1 VRKTASLTVA
11 VSAAAALSLSI
22 AMITAGSAVAAGS
35 GAAAGSSAPAGVH
48 LTGDLHYAPNI
59 HIPSTH
65 LPHPTAVGYGPF
77 NTTLYQSENWSGYA
91 ALAGKGDKLTSVS
104 AEFTVPSVNC
114 ADSSPGADGAYTG
127 EWIGLDG
134 FSSATVEQEG
144 VDAYCASTTSAP
156 EYEAWYEMYPS
167 APVAFTGTIN
177 AGDAIRLS
185 TGRYK
190 SGNSYLLTLL
200 DFTTGAGFS
209 TTQACPSGSSCLAS
223 SAEAIMEAP
232 SESTGILPLADYG
245 EMTFASA
252 KVEANFTTKEA
263 GTLAA
268 SKYWST
274 AEIQMVSSSDALESD
289 PGPLEGGSDFCLT
302 WLSS

>member
-1 VRKTASLTVA
+1 
-11 VSAAAALSLSI
+11 
-22 AMITAGSAVAAGS
+22 MFTAGSAVAAGR
-35 GAAAGSSAPAGVH
+35 AAPAGVH
-48 LTGDLHYAPNI
+48 LSGDLHYASNF
-59 HIPSTH
+59 HIPGTR
-65 LPHPTAVGYGPF
+65 LPKPTAVGFGPS

-114 ADSSPGADGAYTG
+114 ANSSAGAYTG

-144 VDAYCASTTSAP
+144 VEAYCASTTSTP

-167 APVAFTGTIN
+167 AAVAFTGAIN
-177 AGDAIRLS
+177 PGDAIRLS

-190 SGNSYLLTLL
+190 TGDSYLLTLL

-232 SESTGILPLADYG
+232 SDATGILPLADYG

-252 KVEANFTTKEA
+252 KVEANFTTKEE

-289 PGPLEGGSDFCLT
+289 PGPLEGGSDFCTT